1 MRKRRRKEINGAA
14 LKKIERKGVDRGTC
28 PPLMLECRRLEVVFT
43 GLWAAPPSR
52 LRQLISGSGAGGG
65 HNLWQGGAGSG
76 PRREREQPADS
87 QQHTGQ
93 GSQQHTDSGQ
103 GREATTRHTH
113 SLDSSHQ
120 RDIKV
125 QSLFCSAHH
134 LIMAS

>member
-65 HNLWQGGAGSG
+65 HNLWQGGGS
-76 PRREREQPADS
+76 RERAKEGAA
-87 QQHTGQ
+87 H
-93 GSQQHTDSGQ
+93 
-103 GREATTRHTH
+103 RLARKEATTQHTH
-113 SLDSSHQ
+113 SHWKDV
-120 RDIKV
+120 KV
-125 QSLFCSAHH
+125 CQHFIA
-134 LIMAS
+134 AN